1 MCKAARVAKNE
12 VHGAYSQLLLKHIL
26 YFGWLIKR
34 SGWLVVEVKRMELTE
49 WELGASIE
57 CCQTATDLSNLC
69 GSFSQEIACL
79 KNHMMSSYQIV
90 KGSVNNGV
98 DWVGIRNFH

>member
-1 MCKAARVAKNE
+1 MCKAASVAKNE

-26 YFGWLIKR
+26 YFGRLIKR
-34 SGWLVVEVKRMELTE
+34 SGWLVVVEVKRMELTE

-57 CCQTATDLSNLC
+57 CCQTATDSNLC

-79 KNHMMSSYQIV
+79 KNHMMSSYHLI
-90 KGSVNNGV
+90 KSSENGA
-98 DWVGIRNFH
+98 D